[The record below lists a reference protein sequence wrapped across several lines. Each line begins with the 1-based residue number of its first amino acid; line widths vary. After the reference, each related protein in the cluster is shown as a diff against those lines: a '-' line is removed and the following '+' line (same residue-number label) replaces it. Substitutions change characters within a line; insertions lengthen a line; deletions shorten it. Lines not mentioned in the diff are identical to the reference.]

1 MNRRQFLTYGGAGAA
16 VLSASEEA
24 YAQATA
30 TRIDLSVEPADV
42 ELIDGRVVYQ
52 LLFYGAAQSEPR
64 PVIRVTEGDLVTVTL
79 RNNAPEPHAFA
90 IPGAPGAEIAA
101 IAPGGR
107 GEVTFRA
114 PRGGTYLYL
123 DPLNAPAHRLLGLH
137 GALISTPRDG
147 HTPGG
152 ALTPFSAETLTPAT
166 RLLFDAM
173 RDDPTARF
181 VGDPWRPAREKIWL
195 FAQIDPAL
203 CEQAELRRPIDGAAV
218 QRTFAPRYFTI
229 NGLSGFDSSE
239 AETVKPKGYVGQPL
253 LIRNLNAGRNTHAP
267 HIHGNHVLELSG
279 VGADG
284 SVVVRDNIIER
295 DTWIMRA
302 LDRKDLILPFERPQ
316 DIPPGAWPPKEEP
329 FPLRYAMHCHTE
341 MSQTAGGG
349 NYPQGLTTHWELLG
363 PTRPTA
369 TS

>member
-1 MNRRQFLTYGGAGAA
+1 MNRRQFLAYGGAGAA
-16 VLSASEEA
+16 AMSASREA
-24 YAQATA
+24 YAQTTA
-30 TRIDLSVEPADV
+30 TRIELSIEPVDV

-52 LLFYGAAQSEPR
+52 WLFYGGAAGEPR
-64 PVIRVTEGDLVTVTL
+64 PVMRVTEGDLVTIAL
-79 RNNAPEPHAFA
+79 RNKAPEPHAFA
-90 IPGAPGAEIAA
+90 IPGVPGATIAA
-101 IAPGGR
+101 VPAGGR

-114 PRGGTYLYL
+114 PPGGTYLYL
-123 DPLNAPAHRLLGLH
+123 DPLKAPAYRLLGLH

-147 HTPGG
+147 RTPRGV
-152 ALTPFSAETLTPAT
+152 LTPYSAGLQTPAT
-166 RLLFDAM
+166 QLVFEAM
-173 RDDPTARF
+173 RDDPTARY
-181 VGDPWRPAREKIWL
+181 VGDPWRPEREKIWV
-195 FAQIDPAL
+195 FAQVDPAL
-203 CEQAELRRPIDGAAV
+203 CELAELGRPIDGATV

-239 AETVKPKGYVGQPL
+239 AESIKPKGYVGQPL
-253 LIRNLNAGRNTHAP
+253 LIRTLNAGRNTHSP

-284 SVVVRDNIIER
+284 AVIVRDNIIER
-295 DTWIMRA
+295 DSWMMRP
-302 LDRKDLILPFERPQ
+302 LDRKDVLLPFERPQ
-316 DIPPGAWPPKEEP
+316 DVPDAAWPPKQEP